1 MQITLNHDEIVSAL
15 QTYVRSQI
23 TVAEDQDIVI
33 DLKAGRG
40 DNGFSATLDIV
51 PAGLSRSTAPE
62 PKPVTQTK
70 PVATLAS
77 KPAAITSTPE
87 DRKDPADEP
96 KAEAE
101 AEKPKPAAKAKPT
114 FGIRKAEPKAEPEPV
129 ADEPEEADGE
139 SEPDVTNETV
149 NTMSGGA
156 GGASEPGPE
165 EEAPAPKPR
174 GIFAKVG
181 NG

>member
-1 MQITLNHDEIVSAL
+1 M
-15 QTYVRSQI
+15 
-23 TVAEDQDIVI
+23 
-33 DLKAGRG
+33 
-40 DNGFSATLDIV
+40 

-96 KAEAE
+96 KAETE
-101 AEKPKPAAKAKPT
+101 TEKPKPAAKAKPT
-114 FGIRKAEPKAEPEPV
+114 FGIKKAEPKAEPEPV
-129 ADEPEEADGE
+129 ADEPEEVDP
-139 SEPDVTNETV
+139 EPVVNETV
-149 NTMSGGA
+149 NTMA
-156 GGASEPGPE
+156 GGADSAPE
-165 EEAPAPKPR
+165 APETEEAPAPKPR

>member
-1 MQITLNHDEIVSAL
+1 
-15 QTYVRSQI
+15 
-23 TVAEDQDIVI
+23 
-33 DLKAGRG
+33 
-40 DNGFSATLDIV
+40 V

-62 PKPVTQTK
+62 PKPVTQTANK
-70 PVATLAS
+70 ATPAS

-96 KAEAE
+96 KAEPETA
-101 AEKPKPAAKAKPT
+101 KPKPAAKAKPT
-114 FGIRKAEPKAEPEPV
+114 FGIKKAEAKAEPEPV

-139 SEPDVTNETV
+139 SEPVANETV
-149 NTMSGGA
+149 NTMA
-156 GGASEPGPE
+156 GGASEPEPE

>member
-1 MQITLNHDEIVSAL
+1 
-15 QTYVRSQI
+15 
-23 TVAEDQDIVI
+23 VAEDQDIVI

-51 PAGLSRSTAPE
+51 PAGLTAPMKADTKLALKPMTKAE
-62 PKPVTQTK
+62 PSKDEK
-70 PVATLAS
+70 AVAAIGS
-77 KPAAITSTPE
+77 RPAAITSTPE
-87 DRKDPADEP
+87 NRKDPLNTDP
-96 KAEAE
+96 YPAEL
-101 AEKPKPAAKAKPT
+101 EKPKPAAKAKPT
-114 FGIRKAEPKAEPEPV
+114 FGIKKAEAKAEPEPV
-129 ADEPEEADGE
+129 ADEPEEAE
-139 SEPDVTNETV
+139 PEPDVTNETV

>member
-1 MQITLNHDEIVSAL
+1 M
-15 QTYVRSQI
+15 
-23 TVAEDQDIVI
+23 
-33 DLKAGRG
+33 
-40 DNGFSATLDIV
+40 
-51 PAGLSRSTAPE
+51 SRSTAPE
-62 PKPVTQTK
+62 PKPVTQTANK
-70 PVATLAS
+70 ATPAS

-96 KAEAE
+96 KAEPE

-114 FGIRKAEPKAEPEPV
+114 FGIKKAEPKAEPEPV
-129 ADEPEEADGE
+129 ADEPEEV
-139 SEPDVTNETV
+139 EPEPVVNETV
-149 NTMSGGA
+149 NTMSGEA
-156 GGASEPGPE
+156 GGASDSGPE

>member
-1 MQITLNHDEIVSAL
+1 M
-15 QTYVRSQI
+15 
-23 TVAEDQDIVI
+23 
-33 DLKAGRG
+33 
-40 DNGFSATLDIV
+40 
-51 PAGLSRSTAPE
+51 SRSTAPE
-62 PKPVTQTK
+62 PKPVTQTANK
-70 PVATLAS
+70 ATPAS

-114 FGIRKAEPKAEPEPV
+114 FGIKKAEPKAEPEPV
-129 ADEPEEADGE
+129 VDEPEEDDGDGDGDGE
-139 SEPDVTNETV
+139 PEPDVTNETV

-165 EEAPAPKPR
+165 EEALAPKPR

>member
-1 MQITLNHDEIVSAL
+1 M
-15 QTYVRSQI
+15 
-23 TVAEDQDIVI
+23 
-33 DLKAGRG
+33 
-40 DNGFSATLDIV
+40 

-62 PKPVTQTK
+62 PKPVTQT
-70 PVATLAS
+70 ATKATPAS

-101 AEKPKPAAKAKPT
+101 TEKPKPAAKAKPT

-129 ADEPEEADGE
+129 ADEPEEADP
-139 SEPDVTNETV
+139 EPVANETV

>member
-1 MQITLNHDEIVSAL
+1 M
-15 QTYVRSQI
+15 
-23 TVAEDQDIVI
+23 
-33 DLKAGRG
+33 
-40 DNGFSATLDIV
+40 

-62 PKPVTQTK
+62 PKPVTQTANK
-70 PVATLAS
+70 ATPAS

-96 KAEAE
+96 KAEPETA
-101 AEKPKPAAKAKPT
+101 KPKPAAKAKPT
-114 FGIRKAEPKAEPEPV
+114 FGIKKAEAKAEPEPV
-129 ADEPEEADGE
+129 ADEPEEA
-139 SEPDVTNETV
+139 EPEPVVNETV
-149 NTMSGGA
+149 NTMA
-156 GGASEPGPE
+156 GGASEPEPE

>member
-51 PAGLSRSTAPE
+51 PAGMSRSTAPE

-70 PVATLAS
+70 PVATPAS

-96 KAEAE
+96 KAEP
-101 AEKPKPAAKAKPT
+101 EKPKPAAKAKPT
-114 FGIRKAEPKAEPEPV
+114 FGIKKAEPKAEPEPV
-129 ADEPEEADGE
+129 ADEPEEDDGDGDGE
-139 SEPDVTNETV
+139 PVVNETV
-149 NTMSGGA
+149 NTMAGGA
-156 GGASEPGPE
+156 GGASGPE

>member
-62 PKPVTQTK
+62 PKPVTQPK
-70 PVATLAS
+70 PVATPAS

-96 KAEAE
+96 EAE
-101 AEKPKPAAKAKPT
+101 PETVKPKPAAKAKPT
-114 FGIRKAEPKAEPEPV
+114 FGIKKAEPKAEPEPV

-139 SEPDVTNETV
+139 SEPVVNETV

-156 GGASEPGPE
+156 GGAEPEPE